1 MMTMLVKARWE
12 KDGIKEETCET
23 KTQMKIDYLEIFF
36 LRWYWTVVSSG
47 FEFDEFLISE
57 REL

>member
-12 KDGIKEETCET
+12 KDGIKEDTCET

-36 LRWYWTVVSSG
+36 LGWYWTVVSSG
-47 FEFDEFLISE
+47 SAQDLNLKTNS
-57 REL
+57 L